1 MHLQTA
7 LQPRWPKHCSRLRLR
22 ELFRP
27 KAASASKRAPAMA
40 RQDLEADLYGTPAAP
55 PTSVVAPEGSPPF
68 AFLIARQARPAA
80 RADQLGIRLNP
91 PQQPQ
96 HHNHEA
102 HHRKKNCRGRARQ
115 GRRSQLRIF
124 QQPPKK
130 KNLIL
135 LNTRGRQSWC
145 SRVQRSGC
153 RRLTRDRHRC
163 CVSHSRRQRC
173 CEYPRRQHQRKED
186 PLI

>member
-1 MHLQTA
+1 MSCFGPRLLRPRSARPRWLAKTWKQICMAPLLLRPLRWLRQRGARHSLSSLQGKPVPLPEPTSLGSGSTLP
-7 LQPRWPKHCSRLRLR
+7 LQP
-22 ELFRP
+22 
-27 KAASASKRAPAMA
+27 
-40 RQDLEADLYGTPAAP
+40 QY
-55 PTSVVAPEGSPPF
+55 
-68 AFLIARQARPAA
+68 
-80 RADQLGIRLNP
+80 
-91 PQQPQ
+91 
-96 HHNHEA
+96 HNHEA
-102 HHRKKNCRGRARQ
+102 HPRKKNCRTRARQ
-115 GRRSQLRIF
+115 GRRSHLRIF
-124 QQPPKK
+124 QQHPKT